1 MDTLKEIIITLRNI
15 GIGIAGVTFI
25 ILLIKMSIEPD
36 EKSKYIKLTKHLLI
50 ATILI
55 TISFSL
61 VDIPKMYFGSTVEI
75 VDEGASDMTIEK
87 VEDKDCQDREVVNLG
102 GERYVV
108 TDTGKKLAALTDDEP
123 LHYAFGLYSEGKVVD
138 NVSYLRLF
146 NECQDFWKGYY
157 ADIQYYRDADGF
169 IFPTTYT
176 YSEYINAKSN
186 QNNNIETGGNDNNEK

>member
-75 VDEGASDMTIEK
+75 VDEGTSDMTIEK

-102 GERYVV
+102 GKRYVV

-186 QNNNIETGGNDNNEK
+186 QNNNIETGGNDNNGK